1 MRIMQLVVLG
11 SGCSVPQ
18 SKRSSPAFWL
28 ETSAGTILLDM
39 GGDATHRMAQEQLA
53 WPDLDAIWISHFHL
67 DHLAGLAPFLFSTKW
82 SPQTQTRTKPLSVF
96 GPPGLSDLV
105 HKLNDV
111 NNYRL
116 FEQSFALR
124 VVEVEPGAEFEMLMN
139 VRGSTFST
147 PHTNESLALKLIDKD
162 RRSIVYTSDT
172 GMSAELS
179 LFATGVDL
187 LLMECSFR
195 RDKPLPTHL
204 ELAEAMRVAK
214 DCKPGRLL
222 LTHFYPE
229 WDGIDLVQEAQQMW
243 TGITIEATDGLRLEI

>member
-1 MRIMQLVVLG
+1 MQLIVLG

-18 SKRSSPAFWL
+18 RKRSSPAFWL

-39 GGDATHRMAQEQLA
+39 GADATHRMAEEQLP

-105 HKLNDV
+105 HKFNDV
-111 NNYRL
+111 NNYRF
-116 FEQSFALR
+116 FEQAFPLR
-124 VVEVEPGAEFEMLMN
+124 IVEVEAGAQFEMLQN
-139 VRGSTFST
+139 VRGSTLST
-147 PHTNESLALKLIDKD
+147 PHTKESLALKLIDQD
-162 RRSIVYTSDT
+162 GRSIVYTSDT
-172 GMSAELS
+172 GISAELS
-179 LFATGVDL
+179 SFAAGVDV

-195 RDKPLPTHL
+195 RNKPLPTHL
-204 ELAEAMRVAK
+204 ELAEAMRLATE
-214 DCKPGRLL
+214 CEPGRLV

-229 WDGIDLVQEAQQMW
+229 WDGIDLVPEAKQLWAGM
-243 TGITIEATDGLRLEI
+243 TIEATDGLRVEI